1 MRPTAS
7 PCSTSM
13 QAETCD
19 GVVYARVG
27 GIVTLGGVERIRRE
41 LAPVA
46 NDGAPLICLDYT
58 RSALA
63 LTLHDMATLA
73 LVARPGASGLAMAW
87 IVPDEKTADLW
98 WDQALKF
105 ARVGLRRFVTTDPA
119 EAHHW
124 AALQS
129 REAAALR

>member
-1 MRPTAS
+1 MTLMSR
-7 PCSTSM
+7 STSL
-13 QAETCD
+13 QAETCG
-19 GVVYARVG
+19 GVVYAQVR
-27 GIVTLGGVERIRRE
+27 GIVTLGGVEQIRRE

-63 LTLHDMATLA
+63 LTGHDMDALA
-73 LVARPGASGLAMAW
+73 RVAVPGASSLAMAW
-87 IVPDEKTADLW
+87 VVPDEAAADAW
-98 WDQALKF
+98 RAQAFKF
-105 ARVGLRRFVTTDPA
+105 ALVGLRRFVTTDPA

-124 AALQS
+124 VALQS

>member
-1 MRPTAS
+1 MSFGAES
-7 PCSTSM
+7 STSL
-13 QAETCD
+13 QAETCG
-19 GVVYARVG
+19 GVVYAQVR
-27 GIVTLGGVERIRRE
+27 GIVTLGGVEQIRRE

-46 NDGAPLICLDYT
+46 NDGAPLICLDYS

-63 LTLHDMATLA
+63 LTGQDLA
-73 LVARPGASGLAMAW
+73 VLAQVARPGASGLVMAW
-87 IVPDEKTADLW
+87 IVPDEAAADLW
-98 WDQALKF
+98 RAQAFKF
-105 ARVGLRRFVTTDPA
+105 ALVGLRRFVTTDPA